1 MEDYINTTEEW
12 NNATLLKM
20 IDEVQDYAIILLDV
34 EGNIQNWNAGAERI
48 KGYTEQEVLG
58 ENFDIFYTAE
68 DRFLNKPKELLGR
81 AAHLGRATD
90 EGWRLRK
97 NGTKFWGS
105 VTITAVHDETGAIIG
120 FGKLTRDLTDV
131 VKAQHVREL
140 EVRNKELSQFNYIAS
155 HDLQEPLRTVLNYIQ
170 VIGEDYG
177 PQLNPAVIDY
187 LNVIRS
193 SAERM
198 ITLINALLQYS
209 QLGKKPVLTSVDC
222 SSIVTIVLA
231 DLQNLI
237 VTSGAVIEVGP
248 LPSVNAYAVELRQLF
263 QNLIANAVKFRKDN
277 AVPHIKISADLQ
289 PEGWCF
295 SVADNGIGI
304 EKKNHERIFNIFQ
317 RLEGGNRYEG
327 QGIGLANCKKIAEL
341 HGGRIWLNSNPGE
354 GSTFYF
360 TLSDKL
366 L

>member
-1 MEDYINTTEEW
+1 MTEGESK
-12 NNATLLKM
+12 NVGLNKATLLKM

-48 KGYTEQEVLG
+48 KGYKEEEILGKNFEV
-58 ENFDIFYTAE
+58 FYTPA
-68 DRFLNKPKELLGR
+68 DRTLKKPKELLKR
-81 AAHLGRATD
+81 ASELGKAMD

-97 NGTKFWGS
+97 DGTKFWGS
-105 VTITAVHDETGAIIG
+105 ITINAVHDDSGAVIG
-120 FGKLTRDLTDV
+120 FGKVTRDLTDF

-170 VIGEDYG
+170 IIEEDFGESLNAEVLNYLTVIHH
-177 PQLNPAVIDY
+177 
-187 LNVIRS
+187 

-198 ITLINALLQYS
+198 SKLITALLEYS
-209 QLGKKPVLTSVDC
+209 QLGKKPVLGSVDC
-222 SSIVTIVLA
+222 NSVVEIVLA

-237 VTSGAVIEVGP
+237 VTCGAVIEVGS
-248 LPSVNAYAVELRQLF
+248 LPSINAYAVELRQLF

-277 AVPHIKISADLQ
+277 VAPHIKVSADLQ

-295 SVADNGIGI
+295 SVTDNGIGI
-304 EKKNHERIFNIFQ
+304 EEKNHERIFNIFQ
-317 RLEGGNRYEG
+317 RIAGGDKYEG

-341 HGGRIWLNSNPGE
+341 HGGRIWLHSKPGE

-360 TLSDKL
+360 TLSNKL